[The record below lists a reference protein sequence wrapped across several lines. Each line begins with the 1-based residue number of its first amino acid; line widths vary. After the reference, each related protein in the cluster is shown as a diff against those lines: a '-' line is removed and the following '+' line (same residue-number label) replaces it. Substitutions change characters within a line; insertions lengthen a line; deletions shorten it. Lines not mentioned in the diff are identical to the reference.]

1 MSTLFFERYKMNPPP
16 RTLSEEEQKLID
28 EFLKTNKVTK
38 CEKYKKS
45 DVVEYNTGFYGKKK
59 KPKKD

>member
-1 MSTLFFERYKMNPPP
+1 MNPPP

-28 EFLKTNKVTK
+28 EYLKTNEVTK
-38 CEKYKKS
+38 CEKFKRS
-45 DVVEYNTGFYGKKK
+45 ETVEYTAGFYGKKK

>member
-1 MSTLFFERYKMNPPP
+1 MNPPP

-38 CEKYKKS
+38 FEKYKKS
-45 DVVEYNTGFYGKKK
+45 DVVEYNTSFYGKKK
-59 KPKKD
+59 KPKKE